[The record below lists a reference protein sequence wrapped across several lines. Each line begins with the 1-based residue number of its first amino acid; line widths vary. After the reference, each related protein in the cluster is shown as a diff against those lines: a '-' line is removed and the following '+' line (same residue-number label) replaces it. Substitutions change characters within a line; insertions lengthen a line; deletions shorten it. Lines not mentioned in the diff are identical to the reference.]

1 VLRLRPSRLPFSGP
15 FGYFAALNPNL
26 RNIPVATRIPLER
39 IRNIGIS
46 AHIDSGKTTLT
57 ERILFYTGRIHAI
70 HEVRGKDGVG
80 AKMDSMDL
88 EREKGITI
96 QSAATYC
103 VWKGSKGQFEDINI
117 NIIDTPGHVDF
128 TIEVERALRVLDGAI
143 LVLDSGKGV
152 QSQSIT
158 VDRQMK
164 RYRVPRIAFVNKMD
178 NPGANYERVAEMLK
192 EKLGHHPVKLQ
203 VPMGAEDKFVGLIDP
218 IGGKAYFF
226 EGSDGEIVKEVEIP
240 AEYVEKA
247 KHAREEIVSQVADV
261 DDTLAEKFIN
271 EEPVTNE
278 ELKAAIRRATLA
290 LKMTPVMCGSAIKNK
305 GVQLLLDGVVEY
317 LPNPTEVVNEGHDQD
332 NAEAK
337 IVIESDSSKPFVG
350 LAFKLQQDKYGQLTY
365 FRIYQGQ
372 VTSGDTIYNISN
384 ERRKVRVP
392 RMFRMHSDDREEL
405 QTAEAG
411 DIVAFYGVE
420 ASSGETFTDGKMNV
434 TLTSMHVPAAVI
446 SLAVAPKDRAAEA
459 NFSKALNRFT
469 KEDPTFRVHQDEES
483 QQTIISGMGEL
494 HLDIYM
500 ERMRRE
506 YNCDVIAGKPQ
517 VAYRET
523 VTQRSEIAYTHKKQT
538 GGSGQYGKIGG
549 FMEPLPSDA
558 VETYEFVDEIVGGA
572 IPKEFIGACDK
583 GFKEAIK
590 RGALIGFP
598 IVGVRVTINDGASHA
613 VDSSEMAFKTAAL
626 MGFRE
631 AYPGSKPTILEPI
644 MKVEVEAPVEFQ
656 GSVVGQ
662 VNQRR
667 GVILETKSDDVVTIT
682 AQVPLNTMFGY
693 STDLRSATQGKGNY
707 TMEFAHY
714 APVPKQEQETMIKEY
729 REKQAK
735 EAAARK

>member
-1 VLRLRPSRLPFSGP
+1 V
-15 FGYFAALNPNL
+15 AA
-26 RNIPVATRIPLER
+26 RIPLDR

-57 ERILFYTGRIHAI
+57 ERILFYTGRIHKI

-103 VWKGSKGQFEDINI
+103 EWPGSLEQFQPHNI

-158 VDRQMK
+158 VDKQMK

-178 NPGANYERVAEMLK
+178 NPGANYERVSDMLK
-192 EKLGHHPVKLQ
+192 EKLNHHPVRLQ
-203 VPMGAEDKFVGLIDP
+203 VPMGAESEFKGIIDP
-218 IGGKAYFF
+218 IINKAYFF
-226 EGSDGEIVKEVEIP
+226 EGNDGEIIKEVEVP
-240 AEYVEKA
+240 AEYAKASVE
-247 KHAREEIVSQVADV
+247 AREKIIQDVADV
-261 DDTLAEKFIN
+261 DDILAEKFIS
-271 EEPVTNE
+271 EEPISID
-278 ELKAAIRRATLA
+278 ELRAAIRRATLA

-305 GVQLLLDGVVEY
+305 GVQLLLDGVVHY
-317 LPNPTEVVNEGHDQD
+317 LPNPKEVINEAHDQTKG
-332 NAEAK
+332 EEK
-337 IVIESDSSKPFVG
+337 VIVESDPTKPFVG

-365 FRIYQGQ
+365 FRVYQGT
-372 VTSGDTIYNISN
+372 VSAGDTIYNVSN
-384 ERRKVRVP
+384 EMRKVRVP
-392 RMFRMHSDDREEL
+392 RMFRMHSEDREEIPS
-405 QTAEAG
+405 AEAG

-420 ASSGETFTDGKMNV
+420 ASSGETFTDGKINV

-446 SLAVAPKDRAAEA
+446 SLAVAPKDRATET

-517 VAYRET
+517 VAYRESIT
-523 VTQRSEIAYTHKKQT
+523 RRAEINYTHKKQT
-538 GGSGQYGKIGG
+538 GGSGQYAKIMGYI
-549 FMEPLPSDA
+549 EPLPPDA
-558 VETYEFVDEIVGGA
+558 VESYEFVDDVTGGS
-572 IPKEFIGACDK
+572 IPREFISSCDK
-583 GFKEAIK
+583 GFREGVRK
-590 RGALIGFP
+590 GTQIGFP
-598 IVGVRVTINDGASHA
+598 IVGIRCAVNDGASHA
-613 VDSSEMAFKTAAL
+613 VDSSEMAFKTAAI

-631 AYPGSKPTILEPI
+631 AYAQSAPTILEPI
-644 MKVEVEAPVEFQ
+644 MKVEIDVPTEFQ

-667 GVILETKSDDVVTIT
+667 GVILETVAGDTVSIT
-682 AQVPLNTMFGY
+682 CEVPLNAMFGY
-693 STDLRSATQGKGNY
+693 STDLRSATQGKGTF
-707 TMEFAHY
+707 TMEFARY
-714 APVPKQEQETMIKEY
+714 AVVPKQEQEEMTKKY
-729 REKQAK
+729 REKLAAEAK
-735 EAAARK
+735 K

>member
-1 VLRLRPSRLPFSGP
+1 M
-15 FGYFAALNPNL
+15 A
-26 RNIPVATRIPLER
+26 IIPLDH

-57 ERILFYTGRIHAI
+57 ERILYYTGRIHAI

-103 VWKGSKGQFEDINI
+103 VWTGAQKQLPEFNV

-178 NPGANYERVAEMLK
+178 NPGANYERVADMLK
-192 EKLGHHPVKLQ
+192 EKLGHRPVRLQ
-203 VPMGAEDKFVGLIDP
+203 VPIGAEDKFEGIIDA
-218 IGGKAYFF
+218 ISQRAYYF
-226 EGSDGEIVKEVEIP
+226 DGDSGETI
-240 AEYVEKA
+240 
-247 KHAREEIVSQVADV
+247 REEAVPAAYLEAAKATREHIVTAIADA
-261 DDTLAEKFIN
+261 DDILAEKFLA
-271 EEPVTNE
+271 EEPISDD
-278 ELKAAIRRATLA
+278 ELRAAVRRATLA
-290 LKMTPVMCGSAIKNK
+290 LKVTPVMCGSAFRNK
-305 GVQLLLDGVVEY
+305 GVQLLLDGVVHF
-317 LPNPTEVVNEGHDQD
+317 LPNPTEVVNEALDQD
-332 NAEAK
+332 AGEQK
-337 IVIESDSSKPFVG
+337 VLLDSDPEKPFVG

-365 FRIYQGQ
+365 FRVYQGKL
-372 VTSGDTIYNISN
+372 TTGETIVNTTN
-384 ERRKVRVP
+384 QHRRIRVP
-392 RMFRMHSDDREEL
+392 RMFRMHSEDREEIEVA
-405 QTAEAG
+405 TCG
-411 DIVAFYGVE
+411 DIVALYGID
-420 ASSGETFTDGKMNV
+420 ASSGETFTDGKVNY

-446 SLAVAPKDRAAEA
+446 SLAVTPKDRAGEQS
-459 NFSKALNRFT
+459 FSKALNRFT
-469 KEDPTFRVHQDEES
+469 KEDPTFRVQLDEES
-483 QQTIISGMGEL
+483 NQTIISGMGEL
-494 HLDIYM
+494 HLEIYM

-506 YNCDVIAGKPQ
+506 YGCEVISGKPQ

-523 VTQRSEIAYTHKKQT
+523 ISEKGEYAYTHKKQT
-538 GGSGQYGKIGG
+538 GGAGQFARVCG
-549 FMEPLPSDA
+549 FLEPLPGDA
-558 VETYEFVDEIVGGA
+558 VEPFEFVNDIVGGA
-572 IPKEFIGACDK
+572 IPKEFIPACEK
-583 GFKEAIK
+583 GFREAIK
-590 RGALIGFP
+590 KGSLIGFP
-598 IVGVRVTINDGASHA
+598 VVGVRAVVNDGNSHA
-613 VDSSEMAFKTAAL
+613 VDSSEQAFKTASL

-631 AYPGSKPTILEPI
+631 GYAAAKPVVLEPI

-667 GVILETKSDDVVTIT
+667 GVILETINSEGQVSVV
-682 AQVPLNTMFGY
+682 AEVPLNTMFGY
-693 STDLRSATQGKGNY
+693 STDLRSATQGKGNF
-707 TMEFAHY
+707 TMEFAKY
-714 APVPKQEQETMIKEY
+714 SPLPRNEQEEMIKKY
-729 REKQAK
+729 RERLAA

>member
-1 VLRLRPSRLPFSGP
+1 V
-15 FGYFAALNPNL
+15 AA
-26 RNIPVATRIPLER
+26 RIPLER

-103 VWKGSKGQFEDINI
+103 VWPGSQEQYPPHNV

-158 VDRQMK
+158 VDKQMK

-192 EKLGHHPVKLQ
+192 EKLGHHPVRLQ
-203 VPMGAEDKFVGLIDP
+203 VPMGAETAFVGIIDP
-218 IGGKAYFF
+218 IIGRAFFF
-226 EGSDGEIVKEVEIP
+226 EGDDGEIIKEVDVP
-240 AEYVEKA
+240 AEYAQAA
-247 KHAREEIVSQVADV
+247 KDAREKIIHDVAEV

-271 EEPVTNE
+271 EEPISVDD
-278 ELKAAIRRATLA
+278 LRAAIRRATLA
-290 LKMTPVMCGSAIKNK
+290 LKMTPVMCGSAFRNK
-305 GVQLLLDGVVEY
+305 GVQLLLDGVVNY
-317 LPNPTEVVNEGHDQD
+317 LPNPKEVVNEGHDQSKG
-332 NAEAK
+332 EEK
-337 IVIESDSSKPFVG
+337 ILIESDPTKPFVG

-365 FRIYQGQ
+365 FRVYQGT
-372 VTSGDTIYNISN
+372 VTAGDTIYNVSN
-384 ERRKVRVP
+384 EMRKVRVP
-392 RMFRMHSDDREEL
+392 RMFRMHSDDREEI
-405 QTAEAG
+405 QSAESG

-420 ASSGETFTDGKMNV
+420 ASSGETFTDGKV
-434 TLTSMHVPAAVI
+434 SITLTSMHVPAAVI
-446 SLAVAPKDRAAEA
+446 SLAVAPKDRAAET

-500 ERMRRE
+500 ERMKRE
-506 YNCDVIAGKPQ
+506 YNCEVVAGKPQ
-517 VAYRET
+517 VAYRESIT
-523 VTQRSEIAYTHKKQT
+523 RRAEINYTHKKQT
-538 GGSGQYGKIGG
+538 GGSGQYAKVMGYI
-549 FMEPLPSDA
+549 EPLPADA
-558 VETYEFVDEIVGGA
+558 VEDYEFVDDVTGGS
-572 IPKEFIGACDK
+572 IPREFISSCDK
-583 GFKEAIK
+583 GFREGIR
-590 RGALIGFP
+590 RGTRIGFP
-598 IVGVRVTINDGASHA
+598 IVGIRCAVNDGASHA

-631 AYPGSKPTILEPI
+631 AYAVAAPTILEPI
-644 MKVEVEAPVEFQ
+644 MKVEVDVPPEFQ

-662 VNQRR
+662 INQRR
-667 GVILETKSDDVVTIT
+667 GVILETVAGDTVSVT
-682 AQVPLNTMFGY
+682 AEVPLNTMFGY
-693 STDLRSATQGKGNY
+693 STDLRSATQGKGTF
-707 TMEFAHY
+707 TMEFAKY
-714 APVPKQEQETMIKEY
+714 AIVPKQEQEEMAKKY
-729 REKQAK
+729 REKLAAEQAAK
-735 EAAARK
+735 K